1 MEPHGFTPQCPRENG
16 DKTWGTIAPVV
27 PTLLSFGAA
36 SRCLISIPIHRDGFL
51 EIGINA
57 FIYPLEK
64 EKTQIKGQI

>member
-1 MEPHGFTPQCPRENG
+1 MEPHGFT
-16 DKTWGTIAPVV
+16 PVV

-36 SRCLISIPIHRDGFL
+36 SRCLTIHPWVYTHGFL

-64 EKTQIKGQI
+64 EKTHYFIYIYCARG